1 MQDLIW
7 LVKILERNFINFGFR
22 NNSKNNEIKDIMKVI
37 KSLENRGILIKGT
50 TTKMTSQEGE
60 FLNFLRSLMTAG
72 LPLMKVYSLH

>member
-1 MQDLIW
+1 
-7 LVKILERNFINFGFR
+7 
-22 NNSKNNEIKDIMKVI
+22 MKVI

-60 FLNFLRSLMTAG
+60 FLNFLRLLMTAG